1 MYNKSKLVKLFTGVK
16 MDKKELA
23 KKYTP
28 AQLTDMGICPTCLN
42 RETGGLVF
50 GDDAPQRLYEDED
63 IDCMLI
69 TNPRA
74 AGHMIIA
81 TQKHYQDM
89 SEAPDELNEKII
101 RFSKAFMNLL
111 PEIYGCERVYLCT
124 MCDGPCNHYHMQL
137 IPRYENEKRGSN
149 NFVKPR
155 QEYIKDP
162 AKIAALRERIA
173 SFAKIDKLK
182 HPKVLSGLEK
192 E

>member
-1 MYNKSKLVKLFTGVK
+1 

-89 SEAPDELNEKII
+89 SEAPDEINEKII
-101 RFSKAFMNLL
+101 RFSKEFMKLL
-111 PEIYGCERVYLCT
+111 PEIYGCERVYFCT

-173 SFAKIDKLK
+173 SFAKIDKMK